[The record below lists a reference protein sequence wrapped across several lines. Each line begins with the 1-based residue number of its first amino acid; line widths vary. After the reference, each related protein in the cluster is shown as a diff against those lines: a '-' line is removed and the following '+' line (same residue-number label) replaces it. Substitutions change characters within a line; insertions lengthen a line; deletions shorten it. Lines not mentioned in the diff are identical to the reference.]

1 MRTWVAA
8 IWQVLLS
15 LIVAAGAIAFF
26 APSSDLG
33 KIINQV
39 IDPDVGL
46 GSAIG
51 ALLFQVYVASKNS
64 NTDPNGKDLA
74 LVSRTSTVYRTVTD
88 NITDRV
94 GE

>member
-1 MRTWVAA
+1 MRTWLAA
-8 IWQVLLS
+8 TYQVLLS

-33 KIINQV
+33 KIINQG

-51 ALLFQVYVASKNS
+51 ALLFQIYVARKNS
-64 NTDPNGKDLA
+64 NTDPNGKTIA
-74 LVSRTSTVYRTVTD
+74 LVSRASSVYRTVT
-88 NITDRV
+88 NSITDR
-94 GE
+94 E